1 MASRV
6 RILTIEPD
14 DLLRVESLRR
24 QKAKPAV
31 KESEDEAED
40 EAEAQANAEAMAD
53 TVRRREREITQV
65 RHHAFLRQT
74 VPPHDPLVR
83 EIERRRSGSGNDED

>member
-24 QKAKPAV
+24 QKAEPAV
-31 KESEDEAED
+31 RESED

-53 TVRRREREITQV
+53 TVQRREREITQV